1 MLSLTQFYPLKAI
14 ARVAPLD
21 REVRAA
27 SAPPAPTR
35 IPVLQRPAL
44 LAPVPEVAAPV
55 NRANTRSVRPNLANG
70 LVHRGRHI

>member
-14 ARVAPLD
+14 AQAAPLD
-21 REVRAA
+21 RGVRAA

-35 IPVLQRPAL
+35 IPVRQRPAL
-44 LAPVPEVAAPV
+44 LAPVPEVAAPA
-55 NRANTRSVRPNLANG
+55 NRSNTRSVRPNLAYG